1 LPEHDWRRNDFLIPD
16 QLQAEET
23 GGGKV
28 VGIIGG
34 LSRTEGTLKFF
45 GNGRSSIRE
54 GTRV

>member
-1 LPEHDWRRNDFLIPD
+1 LPDHDWQRDDFLIAD

-34 LSRTEGTLKFF
+34 LSRTEGIFWK
-45 GNGRSSIRE
+45 
-54 GTRV
+54 